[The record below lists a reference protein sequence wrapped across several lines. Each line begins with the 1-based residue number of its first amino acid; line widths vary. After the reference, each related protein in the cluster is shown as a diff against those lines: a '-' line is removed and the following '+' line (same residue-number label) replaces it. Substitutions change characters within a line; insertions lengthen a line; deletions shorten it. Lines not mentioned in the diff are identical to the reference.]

1 MGGENR
7 SPLCPRKKDTL
18 ITRLRLH
25 GCFLNKYLHK
35 IGLHD
40 SGLCD
45 ICRVPETVEHFL
57 FNCPSHCFLTK
68 SLYDTAEAFKHV
80 PSIGLVLS
88 EEPYQQLIYQY
99 VKSHGIRL

>member
-1 MGGENR
+1 MSQEARHVDNELETAWLLLEEVGY
-7 SPLCPRKKDTL
+7 T
-18 ITRLRLH
+18 
-25 GCFLNKYLHK
+25 YLHK

-40 SGLCD
+40 SGLSD

-57 FNCPSHCFLTK
+57 FNCPSNCFLTK
-68 SLYDTAEAFKHV
+68 SIYDTAEALKHV